1 MLSYCTD
8 PSDLPR
14 LEETSGDNSRRTVER
29 FGEREALIA
38 GHRVT
43 GESFDPG
50 QTLAA
55 VAEPCASRYGVPTM
69 FMAEFEQRALEECDL
84 SSLRTRITA
93 GAPCSVELTKP
104 VRARLHMDCDRQN
117 PDVPHARDRRRR
129 VRTEGGRTMSTTIR
143 GAVVDGAD
151 AEPINR
157 LAALSGRRAPEGPTL
172 LAEADGEL
180 IAAIGL
186 FDRHAIANPDRS
198 NLGLRLQ
205 LHLLRLPLRLIVTVY
220 GL

>member
-1 MLSYCTD
+1 M
-8 PSDLPR
+8 
-14 LEETSGDNSRRTVER
+14 
-29 FGEREALIA
+29 
-38 GHRVT
+38 
-43 GESFDPG
+43 
-50 QTLAA
+50 
-55 VAEPCASRYGVPTM
+55 
-69 FMAEFEQRALEECDL
+69 
-84 SSLRTRITA
+84 
-93 GAPCSVELTKP
+93 
-104 VRARLHMDCDRQN
+104 
-117 PDVPHARDRRRR
+117 
-129 VRTEGGRTMSTTIR
+129 MSTTIR

-186 FDRHAIANPDRS
+186 FDGHAIADPDRFS
-198 NLGLRLQ
+198 LGLRMR